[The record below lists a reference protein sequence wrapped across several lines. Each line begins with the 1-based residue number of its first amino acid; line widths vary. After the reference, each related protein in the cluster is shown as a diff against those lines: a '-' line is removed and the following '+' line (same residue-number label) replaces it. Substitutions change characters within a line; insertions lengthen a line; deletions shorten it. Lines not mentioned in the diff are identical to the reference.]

1 MELDIA
7 FFARLT
13 GDDSAAE
20 RFSAVSQARFAAIN
34 SIFWNAK
41 TSQWLDYWLINNN
54 TCKVTSAYNFI
65 MLTSF
70 NLQTPPFL
78 KYSPFPIPSIR
89 KLMSGKCT
97 IKIETFLHQTS
108 FLYGLSCSTRVSA
121 SACIFWH
128 FMVITTHLYTK
139 SSGCFIDCDQLK
151 SWHLGLL

>member
-41 TSQWLDYWLINNN
+41 MSQWLDYWLINNN
-54 TCKVTSAYNFI
+54 TCKVTCGYNFI

-70 NLQTPPFL
+70 NLQTSPFL

-108 FLYGLSCSTRVSA
+108 FLCGLSCSTQVSA

-128 FMVITTHLYTK
+128 FMVITTHLYAK
-139 SSGCFIDCDQLK
+139 SSGCFD
-151 SWHLGLL
+151 